1 MIAFGIGNRSAITG
15 PNPNADSFSQGPTLD
30 TSSAIVQL
38 KGDPLST
45 YSGTKPAHGRKI
57 DFNSNAVQ
65 IISCPVEDWAERIQT
80 MAALERTQRNRHERV
95 RYLA

>member
-1 MIAFGIGNRSAITG
+1 MISGGVEHQPARTRPPTPADTG
-15 PNPNADSFSQGPTLD
+15 RHGPTPPIPWSIAQPKREPRIED
-30 TSSAIVQL
+30 QA
-38 KGDPLST
+38 
-45 YSGTKPAHGRKI
+45 KPAHGRKI

-80 MAALERTQRNRHERV
+80 MAALERTQRNRHERE